1 MIIWWSTCIS
11 GAVPQER
18 SWETESNALHP
29 QDTESDALHS
39 QDTESDALYP
49 QDTESDALYPQDT
62 ESDAHILRTES
73 DAPHPQDTYYR
84 GASTT
89 TWQLGIMCLGQVF
102 NMQVPFNALTMVFYY
117 KKTYF
122 MHFGDLS

>member
-11 GAVPQER
+11 GAVPQGQAQ
-18 SWETESNALHP
+18 ETESDALHP
-29 QDTESDALHS
+29 QDTESDVPHP
-39 QDTESDALYP
+39 QDTESDSPHP
-49 QDTESDALYPQDT
+49 QDTESDA
-62 ESDAHILRTES
+62 
-73 DAPHPQDTYYR
+73 PHAQDTYYR

-89 TWQLGIMCLGQVF
+89 TSQLGIMCLGQVF